1 MRELGSAVVSWDKS
15 KILARTPKVM
25 CKTKWDLKPQVMSSV
40 HGSNSAD
47 VIHHDLITTAASA
60 AEALSSA
67 SSFSSEALS
76 SASASESE
84 ALRAETAVKELSI
97 SFVTVIVPYG
107 APPQSE
113 TNMRFNLK
121 LQQEQSF

>member
-47 VIHHDLITTAASA
+47 VIHHDLITVSSMANRLKAIDYS
-60 AEALSSA
+60 LSKKIG
-67 SSFSSEALS
+67 L
-76 SASASESE
+76 
-84 ALRAETAVKELSI
+84 
-97 SFVTVIVPYG
+97 
-107 APPQSE
+107 
-113 TNMRFNLK
+113 NK
-121 LQQEQSF
+121 LPNRDD